1 MLETCSLR
9 RRVQEGRADVPLL
22 FSSRQDAPVFERGD
36 RRPLMK
42 QKRRKKHML
51 LPPFRRPGRI
61 TLPGGIR
68 GRASVRCVSRG
79 GDGVRGVRRDPH
91 GHRDL
96 TDAHANGAHA
106 SGIHHGRIRRVLESL
121 LPWCLSS
128 IPAPKA
134 RSCSWCASCAF
145 NHPIVDDGQLVGGIG
160 PQKREGRHAIAFRPS
175 R

>member
-1 MLETCSLR
+1 MTRARAFLSFLPGRGVKSTPEAERGVVPHSIMVFHIEDAGNVFASAQGTGR
-9 RRVQEGRADVPLL
+9 EGGRAAS

-42 QKRRKKHML
+42 RKRRKKHML

-91 GHRDL
+91 GHRDDRGRL
-96 TDAHANGAHA
+96 RRAERGRGGRCPRA
-106 SGIHHGRIRRVLESL
+106 SIRCPVLRGGRPCGWHGCGRR
-121 LPWCLSS
+121 
-128 IPAPKA
+128 
-134 RSCSWCASCAF
+134 
-145 NHPIVDDGQLVGGIG
+145 
-160 PQKREGRHAIAFRPS
+160 
-175 R
+175 